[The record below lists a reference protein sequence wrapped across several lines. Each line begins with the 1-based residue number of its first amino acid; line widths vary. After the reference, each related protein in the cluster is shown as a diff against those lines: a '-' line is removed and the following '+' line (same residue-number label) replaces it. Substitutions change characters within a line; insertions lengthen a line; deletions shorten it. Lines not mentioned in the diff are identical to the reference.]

1 MDYNNTR
8 LIDKTKYN
16 AFKAGN
22 LQMWLSSTD
31 QTIKSK
37 SGNKLIN
44 VNASPAG
51 LIEFIIH

>member
-1 MDYNNTR
+1 MDYNITR
-8 LIDKTKYN
+8 LIDETKYN
-16 AFKAGN
+16 EIKAGN